1 MKLRTLAV
9 IVAILAALSV
19 LAFLKNRPEA
29 APVADPRVGSSLLSA
44 DIVSQASGLT
54 VSDQGKKVEVK
65 KGADGTW
72 RVTSYYGM
80 PADFHK
86 ISQLVQDLNEAKVE
100 RFVTDNPD
108 RISRLEFKDSRIAL
122 TDASGKE
129 IWSVTLGKTPD
140 AGNGKFIRFGDEQK
154 AFFSGTHVWLET
166 DPKMWA
172 DTGLVGL
179 KPDDIAKVSLPP
191 ADGAVELSRTKK
203 DGAWTA
209 TGGPAGQKVIAD
221 KVASTLTT
229 LTDLKFSDTL
239 AKDDPAASAASAFA
253 KTYTL
258 TTFDGR
264 TVTIS
269 LGRKPE
275 VKKLKA
281 PVADTDAL
289 KPGADGKLDTKP
301 ITPEYDTTPAGPVF
315 AVVSSSDPHAVVNDL
330 MTKRSFQ
337 VDDYVYTS
345 LPQKSDEL
353 FQADK
358 AK

>member
-1 MKLRTLAV
+1 MKLRTLIV
-9 IVAILAALSV
+9 IVAVLAALSV
-19 LAFLKNRPEA
+19 VAYVKNRPES
-29 APVADPRVGSSLLSA
+29 APVADARVGTPLLSP

-54 VSDQGKKVEVK
+54 VSDQGKKVEVR

-108 RISRLEFKDSRIAL
+108 RLSRLEFKDSRIAL
-122 TDASGKE
+122 SDAAGKE

-140 AGNGKFIRFGDEQK
+140 AGNGKFIRFGDEPK

-166 DPKMWA
+166 DPKIWA
-172 DTGLVGL
+172 DPTLVGL
-179 KPDDIAKVSLPP
+179 KPDDIAKVGLPL
-191 ADGAVELSRTKK
+191 AGGMVDLSRDKK
-203 DGAWTA
+203 DAAWTA
-209 TGGPAGQKVIAD
+209 TGGPAGQKLVAD
-221 KVASTLTT
+221 KVQSVLTT

-239 AKDDPAASAASAFA
+239 AKDDPAAREASAFA
-253 KTYTL
+253 KTYSL

-264 TVTIS
+264 TFTLS

-281 PVADTDAL
+281 PVADADAL
-289 KPGADGKLDTKP
+289 KPGADGKLDAKP

-315 AVVSSSDPHAVVNDL
+315 AVISCSDPKAAINEL
-330 MTKRSFQ
+330 MTKRSFE
-337 VDDYVYTS
+337 VDDYAYTS
-345 LPQKSDEL
+345 LPQKAEDL
-353 FQADK
+353 FQAEK

>member
-1 MKLRTLAV
+1 MKLRTLV
-9 IVAILAALSV
+9 IIVAFLAGLSV
-19 LAFLKNRPEA
+19 VAYVKNRPEA
-29 APVADPRVGSSLLSA
+29 APVADPRVGTPLLSA
-44 DIVSQASGLT
+44 DTVSQAAGLT
-54 VSDQGKKVEVK
+54 VSDQGKKVEVR
-65 KGADGTW
+65 KGADGAW

-80 PADFHK
+80 AADFHK
-86 ISQLVQDLNEAKVE
+86 VAQLAQDLNEAKVE

-122 TDASGKE
+122 TDAAGKE

-140 AGNGKFIRFGDEQK
+140 AGNGKFIRFGDEPK

-172 DTGLVGL
+172 DTSLVGL
-179 KPDDIAKVSLPP
+179 KSDDIAKVTLPL
-191 ADGAVELSRTKK
+191 AGGSVELSREKK

-209 TGGPAGQKVIAD
+209 TGGPAGQKLSAD
-221 KVASTLTT
+221 RVPSILTT
-229 LTDLKFSDTL
+229 LSDLRFSDTL
-239 AKDDPAASAASAFA
+239 AKDDPAAQAASAFA
-253 KTYTL
+253 RTYSL
-258 TTFDGR
+258 TTFEGR

-281 PVADTDAL
+281 PVADADAL

-315 AVVSSSDPHAVVNDL
+315 AVVSSSDPKAAVNDL
-330 MTKRSFQ
+330 MSKRAFE
-337 VDDYVYTS
+337 VDDYAFTS
-345 LPQKSDEL
+345 LPQKADDL
-353 FQADK
+353 FSADK